1 MQVWVTQPRR
11 KTFSPV
17 MDSLPFKAAIF
28 LMFSV
33 LILTRLPTEP
43 TLQESAELQ
52 VSQLE
57 TYLQEAGY
65 PVKNTKVEIRGTED
79 FYDAGGTTF
88 DLTSGI
94 AAYAQWKEGRG
105 TIVVAPK
112 YARNPGVIAHEMA
125 HQALFT
131 KGFTGTDHHNM
142 DEFRV
147 LESCLAWSLRTNMNL
162 CSFS

>member
-1 MQVWVTQPRR
+1 MQVWVTQPRK

-17 MDSLPFKAAIF
+17 VESLPFRAAVF

-43 TLQESAELQ
+43 TLQESAEFQ
-52 VSQLE
+52 VLKAE
-57 TYLQEAGY
+57 LYLQEAGY
-65 PVKNTKVEIRGTED
+65 PVKNTKVEVRGTGD

-94 AAYAQWKEGRG
+94 AAYAQWEEGKG
-105 TIVVAPK
+105 KIVVAPK

-125 HQALFT
+125 HIRRGDLW
-131 KGFTGTDHHNM
+131 M
-142 DEFRV
+142 
-147 LESCLAWSLRTNMNL
+147 
-162 CSFS
+162 